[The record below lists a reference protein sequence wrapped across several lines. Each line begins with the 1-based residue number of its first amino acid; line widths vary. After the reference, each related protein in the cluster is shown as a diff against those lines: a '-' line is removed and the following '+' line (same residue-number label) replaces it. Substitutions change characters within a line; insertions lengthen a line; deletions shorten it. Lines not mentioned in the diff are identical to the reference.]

1 MSLRAKHLFALVLLV
16 ALANGSASAATSTLN
31 ASLSFN
37 AQGIGAF
44 SHLITPGFTG
54 FNDLFTFTTT
64 SSSLGATSIASFN
77 GFNFSAAFSSF
88 NLIDVTHGN
97 AVIATGTI
105 GPSFV
110 SQLGFSGLNANTT
123 YGLNI
128 VGTLSTPSLGGFYSG
143 SVTTVS
149 PVPEPAEYVLLACGL
164 GLLGL
169 IAMRRRSAEDTRA
182 AA

>member
-1 MSLRAKHLFALVLLV
+1 MSLRAKHWFALVLLV

-31 ASLSFN
+31 SSLSFN

-44 SHLITPGFTG
+44 SHLITPGFTS

-97 AVIATGTI
+97 SVIATGTI

-128 VGTLSTPSLGGFYSG
+128 AGILDTPNLGGFYSG
-143 SVTTVS
+143 SISVS
-149 PVPEPAEYVLLACGL
+149 PVPEPTEYVLLACGL
-164 GLLGL
+164 LGL
-169 IAMRRRSAEDTRA
+169 IAIRRRSKDSLA
-182 AA
+182 AV